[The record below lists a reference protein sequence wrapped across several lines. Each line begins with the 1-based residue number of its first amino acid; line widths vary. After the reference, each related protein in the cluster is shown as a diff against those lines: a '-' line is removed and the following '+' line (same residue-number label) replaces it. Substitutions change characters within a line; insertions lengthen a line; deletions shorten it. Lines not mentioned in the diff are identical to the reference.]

1 MREFGR
7 TWVRHPAF
15 RLVVVGLIAAAAALV
30 LVRSVPL
37 GDYTMGPA
45 SVVPRAS
52 LGSGKTTLAVPP
64 LGTVQVDS
72 HTAPLSLGVQLTE
85 LDFPSLARSVPTG
98 QGRQAVADTVEEG
111 LRSMAVEVTL
121 RLLASGLIIGA
132 LAAAVLPYRRWSNLV
147 AGAVGGGLAVTM
159 AVGLTAATYDLD
171 AFDEPRF
178 TGTLVRAPQV
188 LEAVNSRLDSLDQ
201 LQSRYETAAERITD
215 LLAQIADPIKNPSA
229 GTVSV
234 LHVSDIHSN
243 PLGVEFVRTLA
254 RRFEVDVV
262 LDTGDL
268 TSFGEPVESQ
278 IRNLVKR
285 IGVAYL
291 FVPGNHDSQLNRL
304 QIDRAKNVTLLDGDE
319 VKVLGVDILGIG
331 DPTFTATNELTTEEA
346 NELKVEEAAD
356 VAEQVE
362 RERPDVLAV
371 HDARM
376 AEESFGLVPLI
387 VAGHT
392 HKADMEQRDATIKLV
407 VGSSGATGL
416 GSFTVDADLPYEAE
430 VIYFRAG
437 TPVAVD
443 YVRFQ
448 SLDGDFEV
456 ERSTFDP
463 PEEVVED
470 GTESPSPDDG
480 DS

>member
-1 MREFGR
+1 MRELGR
-7 TWVRHPAF
+7 TWVQHPAV

-30 LVRSVPL
+30 SMRSLPL

-45 SVVPRAS
+45 SVSPSAS
-52 LGSGKTTLAVPP
+52 LGSGKTTVAVPP

-85 LDFPSLARSVPTG
+85 IDFPSLARSVPTG
-98 QGRQAVADTVEEG
+98 EGREAVTATVEKG
-111 LRSMAVEVTL
+111 LRSMAVEVAL
-121 RLLASGLIIGA
+121 RLLAGGLIVGL
-132 LAAAVLPYRRWSNLV
+132 LAAAVLPYRRRSHLL
-147 AGAVGGGLAVTM
+147 AGAVGGVLAVAV

-171 AFDEPRF
+171 AFEEPRF
-178 TGTLVRAPQV
+178 TGTLQRAPQV
-188 LEAVNSRLDSLDQ
+188 LEAVNSRLDSFDD

-215 LLAQIADPIKNPSA
+215 LLALVADPIKNPSA

-268 TSFGEPVESQ
+268 TSFGQPVEAH
-278 IRNLVKR
+278 IRRLVRR
-285 IGVAYL
+285 IPVAYL

-304 QIDRAKNVTLLDGDE
+304 QIDRAENVTLLDGDE

-331 DPTFTATNELTTEEA
+331 DPTFTATNQLSTEEA
-346 NELKVEEAAD
+346 NELKLEEAAD

-371 HDARM
+371 HDERT

-387 VAGHT
+387 LAGHT
-392 HKADMEQRDATIKLV
+392 HKADMEQRDGTIKLV

-416 GSFTVDADLPYEAE
+416 G
-430 VIYFRAG
+430 
-437 TPVAVD
+437 
-443 YVRFQ
+443 
-448 SLDGDFEV
+448 
-456 ERSTFDP
+456 
-463 PEEVVED
+463 
-470 GTESPSPDDG
+470 
-480 DS
+480 